1 MKLILSRKNEFLAEH
16 TVRKEFRW
24 LLAKCKYLSDIH
36 QHKNNKT
43 NEPHK
48 FDFKSLQRLEV
59 ILKRWSYLVTQ
70 NKINKQKKKWWKC
83 TTLVVIEVVLV
94 QYNLVDNQ
102 Y

>member
-16 TVRKEFRW
+16 TVRKKSGW
-24 LLAKCKYLSDIH
+24 LLAKCKYVSNIH
-36 QHKNNKT
+36 QQKNNKT

-70 NKINKQKKKWWKC
+70 KKLTSKTKIVENVP
-83 TTLVVIEVVLV
+83 LL
-94 QYNLVDNQ
+94 
-102 Y
+102 

>member
-16 TVRKEFRW
+16 TVRKKSGW
-24 LLAKCKYLSDIH
+24 LLAKCKYVSNIH
-36 QHKNNKT
+36 QQKNNKT

-70 NKINKQKKKWWKC
+70 KKLTRKTKIVENVP
-83 TTLVVIEVVLV
+83 LL
-94 QYNLVDNQ
+94 
-102 Y
+102 